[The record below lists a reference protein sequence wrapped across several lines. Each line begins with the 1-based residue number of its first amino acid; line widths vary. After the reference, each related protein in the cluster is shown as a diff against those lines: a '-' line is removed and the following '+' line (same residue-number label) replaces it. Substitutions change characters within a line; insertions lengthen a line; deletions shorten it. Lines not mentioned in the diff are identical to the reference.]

1 MLIWGPRPCRRLERT
16 LLGIIR
22 YRSLNMSV
30 CCLSFLSSAAEP
42 KWNFAFLYKWPTGAE
57 AGCIFYQPTKKFFNK
72 TKQIWNVAFCLFSI
86 ELWIPFLNFFPSILL
101 NYVKTKTTNKRV
113 FLFGR
118 LQLFFFFWKKFGNQE
133 KKVFSILISFCPGA
147 FANQR
152 FVKFCS
158 GLHFQS
164 KLLLLQLLE
173 LFPRWCYEL
182 VTSNVNISMCP

>member
-1 MLIWGPRPCRRLERT
+1 
-16 LLGIIR
+16 
-22 YRSLNMSV
+22 MSV

-133 KKVFSILISFCPGA
+133 KKVFSILISFCPRA

-173 LFPRWCYEL
+173 LFPRVMLRTRLPIWISVCVHRSWNSLQLRVESSL
-182 VTSNVNISMCP
+182 MENRVAVTI